1 MNLNRVI
8 LIGNLTRDPEMRTI
22 SSGQSVC
29 NFGMAT
35 NRTWTDQAGAKQQAT
50 EFHNIVAWRRL
61 AEICGQ
67 YLKKGSLVM
76 IEGRLQ
82 TRSWQAQDGTNRYR
96 TEIVA
101 ENMQMG
107 PRSGQAGP
115 ASPDASQGGGD
126 FSPSASSATAA
137 ADESIKSA
145 EDNTPTINLDEQGNP
160 IEEGSPPT
168 NSEQVENPGEPPST
182 TMPF

>member
-8 LIGNLTRDPEMRTI
+8 LIGNLTRDPELKTI
-22 SSGQSVC
+22 PSGQSVC
-29 NFGMAT
+29 NFSIAT
-35 NRTWTDQAGAKQQAT
+35 NRAWTDQSGVKQQAT

-67 YLKKGSLVM
+67 YLKKGSLIM

-101 ENMQMG
+101 ESMQMG
-107 PRSGQAGP
+107 PRAGGQTSDYKP
-115 ASPDASQGGGD
+115 ASVS
-126 FSPSASSATAA
+126 SSAMAPENPGNKSVE
-137 ADESIKSA
+137 DSIPS
-145 EDNTPTINLDEQGNP
+145 INLDEQGEP
-160 IEEGSPPT
+160 IEESIKPT
-168 NSEQVENPGEPPST
+168 DVVGKELENPGEPPSEM
-182 TMPF
+182 MPF

>member
-22 SSGQSVC
+22 PSGQSVC
-29 NFGMAT
+29 NFGIAT
-35 NRTWTDQAGAKQQAT
+35 NRTWNDQSGVKQQAT

-107 PRSGQAGP
+107 PRGAGQTGSYNAP
-115 ASPDASQGGGD
+115 ANAPSPAA
-126 FSPSASSATAA
+126 PTIA
-137 ADESIKSA
+137 ADSSE
-145 EDNTPTINLDEQGNP
+145 TPTIQLDEQGEEITEKLEENP
-160 IEEGSPPT
+160 EE
-168 NSEQVENPGEPPST
+168 PGEPPST
-182 TMPF
+182 SMPF

>member
-1 MNLNRVI
+1 MNFNRVI

-22 SSGQSVC
+22 PSGQSVA
-29 NFGMAT
+29 NFGLAT
-35 NRTWTDQAGAKQQAT
+35 NRIWTDQSGVKQQAT

-107 PRSGQAGP
+107 PRAGQGNY
-115 ASPDASQGGGD
+115 
-126 FSPSASSATAA
+126 SPSAPAGAEEPVSESS
-137 ADESIKSA
+137 S
-145 EDNTPTINLDEQGNP
+145 TPTINVDEQGNP
-160 IEEGSPPT
+160 VEET
-168 NSEQVENPGEPPST
+168 QENTGETENPGQPGEPPST
-182 TMPF
+182 SIPF